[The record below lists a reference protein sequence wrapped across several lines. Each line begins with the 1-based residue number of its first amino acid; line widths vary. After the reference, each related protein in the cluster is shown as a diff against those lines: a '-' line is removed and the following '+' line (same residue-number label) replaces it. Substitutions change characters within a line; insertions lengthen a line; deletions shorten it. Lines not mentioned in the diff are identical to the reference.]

1 MSLKAFHFVF
11 IGASI
16 VLSLGFAVW
25 SVRQFTLDGSALSV
39 LFAAVGLLAS
49 AGLVRYG
56 IGIARKLK
64 HVSYL

>member
-16 VLSLGFAVW
+16 LLSLGFAAW
-25 SVRQFTLDGSALSV
+25 AAREFAANGSALSAI
-39 LFAAVGLLAS
+39 FALTGLAAA

-56 IGIARKLK
+56 VGIARKLK
-64 HVSYL
+64 HVSYI